1 MEKVIDRAVKE
12 VRERPDNEDA
22 KEPKQKKRKKE
33 SSSKKKKDRNDDIQ
47 TDDIEE
53 AMAILQE
60 PVKSSSE
67 HEIAKKELRNLHLR
81 FPDIDVSQIA
91 ELRNKI
97 SQMTHDEV
105 KTTIED
111 IKSTINQKTNTSEH
125 ALGTIAL
132 ILSKISGEPKLYD
145 KIMKDDEILA
155 AAEYLCPALEEY
167 LSAPLQLVHK
177 IAHHVSDLKFN
188 KDNDP
193 K

>member
-12 VRERPDNEDA
+12 ARERPENEDA
-22 KEPKQKKRKKE
+22 KEPKQKKRKKD
-33 SSSKKKKDRNDDIQ
+33 SPPKKKKNHDDDIPE
-47 TDDIEE
+47 DDIEE

-60 PVKSSSE
+60 PIRPSPE

-81 FPDIDVSQIA
+81 FPDIDVTQIA

-111 IKSTINQKTNTSEH
+111 IKSTINQKSNTSEH
-125 ALGTIAL
+125 ALGTLAL

-155 AAEYLCPALEEY
+155 AAEYLCPSLEEY

-188 KDNDP
+188 KDNHP
-193 K
+193 